1 MNGDGILPKTP
12 LALAVACPSLE
23 QYPVTTPRHKPSEA
37 RAARATAND
46 DGTSYLARGSN
57 VVLQHGLERCEH
69 RDTAC
74 VGATDGAFT
83 VLETQAKDGRVD
95 ILRLRASTSHTAT
108 HMQ

>member
-1 MNGDGILPKTP
+1 MGTAFCQKRHLHSQLLVQVLSNILSQRHATNPVRQGQHNG
-12 LALAVACPSLE
+12 
-23 QYPVTTPRHKPSEA
+23 
-37 RAARATAND
+37 TAND